1 MKKYENFCKALENL
15 KIVRSFEKPYTI
27 VSLAATSSLFTV
39 CFELSWKLIKET
51 LEYHGYFTN
60 KTGSPRLIIKSAY
73 QCGMIDDEECWLD
86 ILNTRS
92 LLAHTY
98 DENSVKLA
106 LDKCK
111 ERYIEAFEKL
121 KQTIDENWSNI

>member
-15 KIVRSFEKPYTI
+15 KIVKGFEKPYTI
-27 VSLAATSSLFTV
+27 VSLAATVSLFTI
-39 CFELSWKLIKET
+39 CFELSWKLIKEI

-60 KTGSPRLIIKSAY
+60 VTGSPKLIIKSAY
-73 QCGMIDDEECWLD
+73 QCGMIEDESCWLD
-86 ILNTRS
+86 ILATRN

-98 DENSVKLA
+98 DEDEVEVA

-111 ERYIEAFEKL
+111 ENYINAFEEL
-121 KQTIDENWSNI
+121 KKTIDENWLNT